1 MLREMGDHQAMADTL
16 NNLGYI
22 NHHNLSNLEK
32 ARQYYTESLSI
43 GREIGHRQGATST
56 LSNLG
61 HLHVLLGEHETAW
74 GYLREALSES
84 TAIGVTPLTLDALT
98 GVALLRAEAGQGDSA
113 VELIGLIV
121 NHPAVEV
128 DSAQAAEAILAGLR
142 ETLPAE
148 QLEAAL
154 ERGKGL
160 ELDAVVAE
168 LLAEG

>member
-1 MLREMGDHQAMADTL
+1 
-16 NNLGYI
+16 
-22 NHHNLSNLEK
+22 LEK

-98 GVALLRAEAGQGDSA
+98 GVALLRAETGQGDLA
-113 VELIGLIV
+113 AELVGLIA
-121 NHPAVEV
+121 NHPAVEA
-128 DSAQAAEAILAGLR
+128 DSAQVAETILDGLR
-142 ETLPAE
+142 DALTTER
-148 QLEAAL
+148 LEAAL
-154 ERGKGL
+154 ERGKGM

-168 LLAEG
+168 LLAD